1 MKTDLTE
8 LTKVA
13 ICPKCGSA
21 DYLEDYPT
29 LGKRTCGD
37 CGHEIADITLK
48 PVLGFN
54 GIPKSC
60 PSCGPSSKRKDIAY
74 DFDEYVQV
82 LKCQQCGKLEGYK
95 IINIYDTTHQVY
107 DKQHSG
113 LTVKIA
119 ENEGKPILSTQVNR
133 KIAAALKKSV
143 NSPKGK
149 CQMWLTT
156 MIKQMSK
163 TLERIKID
171 ALILS
176 RATNQARREI
186 QRNGPLTEK
195 QLQILYPAALLE
207 AQETLLI
214 LGEVASKAATERQL
228 EKIFNVD
235 RKTLRKWKKRLLN
248 EKPKSVLS
256 HQIDSGDVQRNQ
268 KGNSAIY

>member
-1 MKTDLTE
+1 MTTDLTE

-13 ICPKCGSA
+13 ICPNCGSA

-54 GIPKSC
+54 RIPKSC
-60 PSCGPSSKRKDIAY
+60 PSCGSSSKRKDIAY
-74 DFDEYVQV
+74 DFDDYVEV
-82 LKCQQCGKLEGYK
+82 LKCLQCGKLEGYR
-95 IINIYDTTHQVY
+95 IINIYDTTHQI
-107 DKQHSG
+107 DEKQHSG

-133 KIAAALKKSV
+133 KIVAALRKSV

-149 CQMWLTT
+149 CQRRLNT
-156 MIKQMSK
+156 MIKQMSE
-163 TLERIKID
+163 TLETIKINP
-171 ALILS
+171 LILN
-176 RATNQARREI
+176 RAKNQARREI
-186 QRNGPLTEK
+186 QRNGTLTEK

-214 LGEVASKAATERQL
+214 LGEVANKAVTERQL
-228 EKIFNVD
+228 EKIFKVD

-248 EKPKSVLS
+248 ETPKRDLS

-268 KGNSAIY
+268 IGNSAIY